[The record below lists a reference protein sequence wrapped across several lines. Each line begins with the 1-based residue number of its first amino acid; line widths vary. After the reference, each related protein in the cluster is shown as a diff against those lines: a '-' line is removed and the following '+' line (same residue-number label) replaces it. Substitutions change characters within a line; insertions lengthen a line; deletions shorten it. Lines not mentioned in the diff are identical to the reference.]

1 MGRLAVETFRLGDDQ
16 SSFFGDAGDA
26 TFTYDGTNLVINPQ
40 AVGSGNTKI
49 SDGILFLNEDTNT
62 MMSIGITIN
71 QGANDDHILTF
82 KSSDVSHPMT
92 AVAEDDTFGYILKA
106 EGTSGGL
113 TIAGFKD
120 ADGVAG
126 FALNFIGRLGEA
138 ADTNQT
144 TAGIGVVHI
153 QSAITDG
160 STGIAAVAAGGN
172 AFVVANLGVAEFI
185 VDGAG
190 NLYANAGTTTAAV
203 TVYDEADD
211 LQMVRA
217 VDIARSNAGVKGL
230 IRSEFDD
237 YLKYNEEDLVDAG
250 ILGAPLAEGGLI
262 NVTGLQQ
269 LHNGALNQLYGRF
282 RESEKRAL
290 ASEERVR
297 LLESR
302 MKMLTEGD

>member
-26 TFTYDGTNLVINPQ
+26 TFTYDGTNLVIDPR
-40 AVGSGNTKI
+40 AVGSGNIKI
-49 SDGILFLNEDTNT
+49 SDGILFLNEDTNP

-71 QGANDDHILTF
+71 QGANDDQLIAF

-92 AVAEDDTFGYILKA
+92 AIVDDDTFGYIQKA
-106 EGTSGGL
+106 EATSGGL
-113 TIAGFKD
+113 LIAGFKD
-120 ADGVAG
+120 ADGSAG
-126 FALNFIGRLGEA
+126 FACLFLARLGEA

-144 TAGIGVVHI
+144 TAGIGIMHI
-153 QSAITDG
+153 QSQVTNG
-160 STGIAAVAAGGN
+160 GTGIAAVDAGGN
-172 AFVVANLGVAEFI
+172 VFVVANGTTAEFI

-237 YLKYNEEDLVDAG
+237 YLRYNERDLVDAG

-269 LHNGALNQLYGRF
+269 LHNGALNQLSGRL

-290 ASEERVR
+290 VSEERVR